1 MIENHR
7 DEDLCRR
14 WDALAD
20 EDHTHHLTA
29 QEYLHYKSKWWLHSN
44 KQGSN
49 TMSLRHRPDFK
60 QALSTLQRLQQEAGE
75 EPQVPTYYNKNNIN
89 GKHAV
94 HLLHGGIGKVH
105 GGLLITPKVN
115 TEMHQVS
122 SERGDLLLA
131 VFGKILR
138 KKTFMNSI
146 TLLQIDRSQP
156 TAVYC
161 NRRWCKHNTSNDPF
175 SRCKCAIIG
184 YRKELTITEY
194 SLTTSTKVNYKV
206 QKERNLHSALRLRGD
221 TENDTNDNVTTKTQN
236 TFNTAHMNTGT

>member
-29 QEYLHYKSKWWLHSN
+29 QEYFYYKSEWWFHSK
-44 KQGSN
+44 KQGSD
-49 TMSLRHRPDFK
+49 TITLRHSPDFK

-75 EPQVPTYYNKNNIN
+75 EPQCLLTLTNTNN
-89 GKHAV
+89 GRHAV

-105 GGLLITPKVN
+105 GGLFIIPKVK
-115 TEMHQVS
+115 TEMHQVL

-131 VFGKILR
+131 VYGKFLR

-146 TLLQIDRSQP
+146 YVVIDRLQL

-161 NRRWCKHNTSNDPF
+161 NRRGCKHNTSNDPF
-175 SRCKCAIIG
+175 SRCK
-184 YRKELTITEY
+184 
-194 SLTTSTKVNYKV
+194 SV
-206 QKERNLHSALRLRGD
+206 QSIA
-221 TENDTNDNVTTKTQN
+221 
-236 TFNTAHMNTGT
+236 TGKN